1 MNYKTLLPNRFKK
14 FGWLIFILA
23 SIIFFAARKFDW
35 QPTFLDITINDYS
48 LITEV
53 NLLKE
58 FIFTFWMIGLIMITF
73 SKEKQ
78 EDEFI
83 SYLRLTSW
91 QYAVMASLII
101 SIIGTWSIFGWNYLI
116 FSAIN
121 MLTVPLLFMLIF
133 NLLLYRNSNKQTA
146 DEK

>member
-1 MNYKTLLPNRFKK
+1 MNNHTLLPNRFKK
-14 FGWLIFILA
+14 FGWLIFLFATLA
-23 SIIFFAARKFDW
+23 FVVSRIFEW
-35 QPTFLDITINDYS
+35 QPAFLDLTLNDRS

-91 QYAVMASLII
+91 QYAVLASLVI

-116 FSAIN
+116 FSAFN
-121 MLTVPLLFMLIF
+121 MLTVPLSFIIIF
-133 NLLLYRNSNKQTA
+133 NLLLYRHSNKQTA